1 MNELSLFSNFCN
13 CKAKKKGENLTPPP
27 KKKPIQNKTKHKKT
41 STKTNKKKQTKKSI
55 ENMNN
60 VSKT

>member
-27 KKKPIQNKTKHKKT
+27 LKKNKQQNKTKHKKKT
-41 STKTNKKKQTKKSI
+41 TKTNKQTKKTK
-55 ENMNN
+55 
-60 VSKT
+60 KTKINRKHE